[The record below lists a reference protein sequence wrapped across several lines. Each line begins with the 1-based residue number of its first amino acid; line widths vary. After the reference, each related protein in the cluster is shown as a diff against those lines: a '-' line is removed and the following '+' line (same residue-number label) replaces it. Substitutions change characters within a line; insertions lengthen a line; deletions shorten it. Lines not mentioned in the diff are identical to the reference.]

1 MGGESL
7 KRGNHQIGYTRG
19 VTGPNY
25 SPNQAQNNQ
34 DSHVRETEEDNLPK
48 KLEKQILLK
57 ILGISHQDHKVE
69 G

>member
-1 MGGESL
+1 MGGENL
-7 KRGNHQIGYTRG
+7 KRGNHQIGYTWG

-34 DSHVRETEEDNLPK
+34 DSHVRETEEDSLPK

-57 ILGISHQDHKVE
+57 Y
-69 G
+69 